1 MRTIRAEEILLSDG
15 KHDYQ
20 NFKSRINYIEQE
32 IECHLEEILLKLKGK
47 ELTDKDYEWKK

>member
-47 ELTDKDYEWKK
+47 ELTDKDYVWKK